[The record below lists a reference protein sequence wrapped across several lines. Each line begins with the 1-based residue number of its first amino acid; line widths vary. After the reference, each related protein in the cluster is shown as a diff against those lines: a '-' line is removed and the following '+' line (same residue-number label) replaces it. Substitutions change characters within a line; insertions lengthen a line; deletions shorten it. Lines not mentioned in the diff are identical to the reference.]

1 MNFLPNTNDKDCD
14 KDITGFG
21 DGDCCCNCINQVKCI
36 HPILGFVGYLCKLQF
51 SDNSD
56 LYYISFSPHSMC
68 EMHSR
73 VKL

>member
-51 SDNSD
+51 QIIQT
-56 LYYISFSPHSMC
+56 YITYLSVLIQC
-68 EMHSR
+68 
-73 VKL
+73 VKCIQG